1 MRNRPLLP
9 VRKMARSNSS
19 SSEIDTS
26 ATDNAELLDTA
37 EAQKGGAVS
46 VKPVSN
52 AIRILRHLS
61 QGGLPERSVDIARI
75 LSINPSTC
83 FNILRT
89 LVMEDVV
96 DFNALSKRYSAGL
109 GLARLVGQLVTQGER
124 VQFAKPLLQDLA
136 GRLRVTVTLWRR
148 MGPDRIVI
156 VSSAASPTDVRIDM
170 SEGQRLPILMGASGR
185 LFATQVN
192 LDDEKVK
199 EGFENI
205 RWSRPLPYTVYRDD
219 VQLAAQRGW
228 AIDDGYFSVGILA
241 IAAPV
246 YSPSGAIDFTVSAV
260 LFRGQ
265 RDEEGID
272 EVGRALVVFCSE
284 LGKVLF

>member
-1 MRNRPLLP
+1 MQN
-9 VRKMARSNSS
+9 SN
-19 SSEIDTS
+19 TNN
-26 ATDNAELLDTA
+26 TDVA
-37 EAQKGGAVS
+37 EAGDGAADSAKGAMVS

-61 QGGLPERSVDIARI
+61 QGGSERSVDIARQ
-75 LSINPSTC
+75 LAINPSTC

-96 DFNALSKRYSAGL
+96 DFNPLSKRYSAGL
-109 GLARLVGQLVTQGER
+109 GLARLVGQLVTQGQR

-136 GRLRVTVTLWRR
+136 GRQRVTVTLWRR

-170 SEGQRLPILMGASGR
+170 AEGQRLPMLMGASGR

-192 LDDEKVK
+192 LHDPAVEA
-199 EGFENI
+199 GFERI
-205 RWSRPLPYTVYRDD
+205 RWARPLTLDTFRDE
-219 VQLAAQRGW
+219 VALAAERGW
-228 AIDDGYFSVGILA
+228 AVDDGYFSVGILA

-246 YSPSGAIDFTVSAV
+246 YSPSGSIDFTVSAV

-265 RDEEGID
+265 RDETGI
-272 EVGRALVVFCSE
+272 EELGHALVGFCEE
-284 LGKVLF
+284 LKSVLF

>member
-1 MRNRPLLP
+1 MRLRPFLP
-9 VRKMARSNSS
+9 VCTMARSDISS
-19 SSEIDTS
+19 SKIDSSTS
-26 ATDNAELLDTA
+26 DNAEALDTGDV
-37 EAQKGGAVS
+37 QKGGAVS

-52 AIRILRHLS
+52 AIHILRHLS

-75 LSINPSTC
+75 LGINPSTC

-96 DFNALSKRYSAGL
+96 DFNPLSKRYSAGL

-136 GRLRVTVTLWRR
+136 GRLRVTITLWRR

-170 SEGQRLPILMGASGR
+170 AEGQRLPILMGASGR
-185 LFATQVN
+185 LFATQVD
-192 LDDEKVK
+192 LDDEKVQQ
-199 EGFENI
+199 GFENI
-205 RWSRPLPYTVYRDD
+205 RWARPLSYPVYRDD

-228 AIDDGYFSVGILA
+228 AVDDGYFSVGILA